1 MENISSNKEP
11 SEPVRPK
18 PVVLLLLDGWGVA
31 PLNEE
36 ANAISPETTPFFF
49 NLAKEYPVALLT
61 PGPKTWNARYLSL
74 GAGQELDNEEE
85 QVIFTLTKIISD
97 NNLRQIKITETE
109 RLAAFTHFF
118 NGHAENR
125 LSGEEWNIVSS
136 EAGNHSHK
144 PSLAL
149 KRIIRETIG
158 AIKSEQYDFIA
169 VAIPTLDLVAL
180 SGGLEAV
187 QKAVELV
194 DASLEKIVNEVLD
207 KKGVIIVSSAGGNV
221 ERIKNLATDLSDREL
236 TNNPVPIIII
246 GAEYKSRTIG
256 LDDPLNND
264 LSTLKPVGNLAD
276 LAPTILRIMNIQQS
290 AEMPGENLID

>member
-1 MENISSNKEP
+1 M
-11 SEPVRPK
+11 
-18 PVVLLLLDGWGVA
+18 
-31 PLNEE
+31 
-36 ANAISPETTPFFF
+36 
-49 NLAKEYPVALLT
+49 
-61 PGPKTWNARYLSL
+61 
-74 GAGQELDNEEE
+74 
-85 QVIFTLTKIISD
+85 
-97 NNLRQIKITETE
+97 
-109 RLAAFTHFF
+109 
-118 NGHAENR
+118 
-125 LSGEEWNIVSS
+125 
-136 EAGNHSHK
+136 
-144 PSLAL
+144 

-180 SGGLEAV
+180 SGDLEAV